1 MPATSPA
8 LIETIRVR
16 NGTTPLWPLHLAR
29 LWRSCSVLGLNIP
42 TLVVPARGDD
52 RVVRLELSNR
62 GPGWSSRPLGSTD
75 PVKLVTS
82 RIKHTPYRDKT
93 TDRDQFEAALAEAQA
108 VGADDALMLTEEG
121 MVAECSMFALFWW
134 DGERLCTPALSLGV
148 LPSVARMRIA
158 EVLGGVTEREVPR
171 AKLPEAGVFV
181 ANAVRGVVSVV
192 SVDGVSAP
200 ENPATADLRA
210 RFWP

>member
-29 LWRSCSVLGLNIP
+29 LWRSCSVLGLSIP
-42 TLVVPARGDD
+42 TLVVPARGED
-52 RVVRLELSNR
+52 RAVRLELSNR
-62 GPGWSSRPLGSTD
+62 GPAWSSRPLGGTD

-93 TDRDQFEAALAEAQA
+93 TDRDQFDAALAEAQA
-108 VGADDALMLTEEG
+108 VAADDALMLTDEG

-134 DGERLCTPALSLGV
+134 EGNRVCTPALSLGV
-148 LPSVARMRIA
+148 LPSVSRMRIA
-158 EVLGGVTEREVPR
+158 EVVGGVSEREVVR
-171 AKLPEAGVFV
+171 SSLPAAGVFV
-181 ANAVRGVVSVV
+181 ANAVRGIVSVASIDRV
-192 SVDGVSAP
+192 SCA

>member
-8 LIETIRVR
+8 LIETVRVR

-29 LWRSCSVLGLNIP
+29 LWRSCSVLGLSIP

-52 RVVRLELSNR
+52 RVVRLELSHR
-62 GPGWSSRPLGSTD
+62 GPDWSSRPLGSTD

-93 TDRDQFEAALAEAQA
+93 TDRGQFDAALAEAQA
-108 VGADDALMLTEEG
+108 VGADDGLMLTDEG
-121 MVAECSMFALFWW
+121 KVAECAIWTLFWW
-134 DGERLCTPALSLGV
+134 EGDRVCTPALSLGV
-148 LPSVARMRIA
+148 LPSVSRMRIA
-158 EVLGGVTEREVPR
+158 DLVGGVQERELTR
-171 AKLPEAGVFV
+171 ERLPAAGLFV
-181 ANAVRGVVSVV
+181 ANAVRGVVSVL
-192 SVDGVSAP
+192 SLDGVSNA
-200 ENPATADLRA
+200 ETPATADVRA

>member
-29 LWRSCSVLGLNIP
+29 LWRSCSVLGLSIP

-52 RVVRLELSNR
+52 RAVRLELSNR
-62 GPGWSSRPLGSTD
+62 GPAWSSRPLGGTD
-75 PVKLVTS
+75 PIKLVTS

-93 TDRDQFEAALAEAQA
+93 TDRDQFDAALAEAQA
-108 VGADDALMLTEEG
+108 VGADEPLLLTAEG
-121 MVAECSMFALFWW
+121 MVAECALYALFWW
-134 DGERLCTPALSLGV
+134 EGDRLCTPALSLGV
-148 LPSVARMRIA
+148 LPSVSRMRIA
-158 EVLGGVTEREVPR
+158 EVLGGVTEREILR
-171 AKLPEAGVFV
+171 AKLPGSGVFV
-181 ANAVRGVVSVV
+181 ANAVRGIVSVA
-192 SVDGVSAP
+192 SIDGITCP
-200 ENPATADLRA
+200 EPPATADLRA

>member
-29 LWRSCSVLGLNIP
+29 LWRSCSVLGLSIP
-42 TLVVPARGDD
+42 TLVVPARGED
-52 RVVRLELSNR
+52 RAVRLELSNR
-62 GPGWSSRPLGSTD
+62 GPAWSSRPLGDTD

-93 TDRDQFEAALAEAQA
+93 TDRGQFDAALAEAHA
-108 VGADDALMLTEEG
+108 VGADEALMLTEEG

-134 DGERLCTPALSLGV
+134 EGNRLCTPALSLGV
-148 LPSVARMRIA
+148 LPSVSRMRIA
-158 EVLGGVTEREVPR
+158 EVLGGVTERELSR
-171 AKLPEAGVFV
+171 DRLPAAGVFV
-181 ANAVRGVVSVV
+181 ANAVRGIVSVT
-192 SVDGVSAP
+192 SLDGVSCP
-200 ENPATADLRA
+200 ESPATADLRA